1 MKLYVLDFESYWDQ
15 DYTLK
20 KLTTDGYVLDPR
32 FKTHGLGIRWPSGQ
46 LEWVRGPDIPAALQ
60 RIDWAN
66 AAVCAHNTAFD
77 GFILTQ
83 RYGCPQPKWWLD
95 TMSMARGVFG
105 PDVSASLKEVAG
117 RLGLGVKGDAVEQT
131 KGLTVLPPDVE
142 ASLAE
147 YCLNDVELCYRVLAK
162 LRSRVPAI
170 EMKLIDLTLRMF
182 VRPRVWLD
190 ERMLEQNLRT
200 EVQRKDELMARLGV
214 TKAQLNSADQLA
226 KLFAR
231 MGVKAPTKPS
241 PKDPKKRIYAFAKN
255 DPEFQELLEDERDE
269 VRWLAEARLGVRS
282 TIEESRTGRLLQ
294 VAKDERPWPVLLH
307 YYGAHTGRWSGGNKC
322 LLGSAEVL
330 TLDGWERLDSVR
342 DGAPVLTWSAAT
354 GELGWEAAQVVR
366 VEHDGELIRLAS
378 VSGHHDCTYTPDHR
392 TATASLDPGAPLR
405 EHSAEQLV
413 GMSDRRLPV
422 AGRYEGGASPITV
435 EEARVLA
442 MLQAD
447 GHVYANNG
455 LSFRFRKGR
464 KVERCREL
472 LGAAGFEFSAHK
484 RTAGFVEVYV
494 RVQSRLMFR
503 PYKRLGPWLLELGLG
518 ALDAFVDET
527 RYWDGYARGESWQF
541 ATSVESNARWLQI
554 AAHLTGRFATVQS
567 KANAKGYNARND
579 GAVIFN
585 VNVRP
590 RDYLVLEK
598 DRRIVE
604 KPRFSGSVYCLT
616 TKRGGFMVRSNGNVF
631 LTLNCNPQNLGR
643 KSVLRQSI
651 TAPKGYVI
659 GVADSS
665 QIECRIT
672 ARVSGQQSLLDIF
685 RAKGDPYS
693 TFASKP
699 FRRIVTK
706 ADKLERQVG
715 KVCLT
720 GDTLVIT
727 NRGIVPLLTVS
738 RKDLVWDGREWV
750 SHGGLVCNGEMPV
763 LRAWG
768 IGATAEHEILTEH
781 GWREWSE
788 VRTSRRLF
796 RSALRSATSPSSTGD
811 DTSHPAAGTTGTTR
825 SAGASAGG
833 RGLWKR
839 PACDRDEA
847 RSATPARESLQ
858 LASVSGSTRARCP
871 TTRTEFAC
879 SIDSRQRSLAATTH
893 ATRRTATMESVAS
906 SWPKSGVAIAQR
918 FSATCKRF
926 LAGMTQ
932 ILRWIGRTSTGAM
945 CPATSASSLAGRTSR
960 TSGASPISNS
970 ECVSS
975 RQSSPVFD
983 LVNCGPR
990 NRFTVLSTEG
1000 PIVVHNCILGFG
1012 FGMGWAKA
1020 TAGFS
1025 SGAITQGYGPIVFD
1039 RAAAETFGADPR
1051 WLTKPQVQD
1060 QLRTIP
1066 KTISLKALAVH
1077 ALAVNML
1084 VSMWRAENPFTV
1096 NYWYYLNDLIPHMAA
1111 GGRATTD
1118 FFTIE
1123 AKGVTL
1129 PNGMRI
1135 EYHGLRE
1142 RGGDWFYLNRRKPT
1156 KLYGGKMLENVVQ
1169 ALARIVVAEQMVRI
1183 AERYETVMMTHDE
1196 VVFLMP
1202 EREADEGMQ
1211 WALDIMH
1218 TPPRWMPDLP
1228 VAAEGGYA
1236 ARYADAKS

>member
-32 FKTHGLGIRWPSGQ
+32 FKAHGLGIRGPSGQ

-142 ASLAE
+142 TSLAE

-190 ERMLEQNLRT
+190 EQMLERNLRT

-226 KLFAR
+226 ELFAR
-231 MGVKAPTKPS
+231 MGVTAPTKPS

-307 YYGAHTGRWSGGNKC
+307 YYGAHTGRWSGGNK
-322 LLGSAEVL
+322 
-330 TLDGWERLDSVR
+330 
-342 DGAPVLTWSAAT
+342 
-354 GELGWEAAQVVR
+354 Q
-366 VEHDGELIRLAS
+366 
-378 VSGHHDCTYTPDHR
+378 
-392 TATASLDPGAPLR
+392 
-405 EHSAEQLV
+405 
-413 GMSDRRLPV
+413 
-422 AGRYEGGASPITV
+422 
-435 EEARVLA
+435 
-442 MLQAD
+442 
-447 GHVYANNG
+447 
-455 LSFRFRKGR
+455 
-464 KVERCREL
+464 
-472 LGAAGFEFSAHK
+472 
-484 RTAGFVEVYV
+484 
-494 RVQSRLMFR
+494 
-503 PYKRLGPWLLELGLG
+503 
-518 ALDAFVDET
+518 
-527 RYWDGYARGESWQF
+527 
-541 ATSVESNARWLQI
+541 
-554 AAHLTGRFATVQS
+554 
-567 KANAKGYNARND
+567 
-579 GAVIFN
+579 
-585 VNVRP
+585 
-590 RDYLVLEK
+590 
-598 DRRIVE
+598 
-604 KPRFSGSVYCLT
+604 
-616 TKRGGFMVRSNGNVF
+616 
-631 LTLNCNPQNLGR
+631 NPQNLGR
-643 KSVLRQSI
+643 KSVLRQSV
-651 TAPKGYVI
+651 TAPQGYVI

-665 QIECRIT
+665 QIECRTT

-693 TFASKP
+693 TFASKL

-768 IGATAEHEILTEH
+768 IGATAGHEILTEH

-960 TSGASPISNS
+960 TSGASPVSNS
-970 ECVSS
+970 ECASS

-1000 PIVVHNCILGFG
+1000 PIVVHNCILGFE

-1020 TAGFS
+1020 SAGFL

-1039 RAAAETFGADPR
+1039 RNAASTFGADPR
-1051 WLTKPQVQD
+1051 WLTRPEVQAS
-1060 QLRTIP
+1060 LRTIP
-1066 KTISLKALAVH
+1066 KTITLADLAVH

-1084 VSMWRAENPFTV
+1084 VSTWRSENPFTV

-1111 GGRATTD
+1111 GGRAVTD